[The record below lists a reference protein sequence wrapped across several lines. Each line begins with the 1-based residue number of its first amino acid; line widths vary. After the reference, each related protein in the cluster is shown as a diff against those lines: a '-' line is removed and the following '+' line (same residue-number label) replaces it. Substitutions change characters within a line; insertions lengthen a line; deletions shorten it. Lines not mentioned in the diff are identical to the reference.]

1 MKAIKTKQIVD
12 AYVNAINTGAW
23 DYPDGCNQFESAL
36 EVYRLVRE
44 GKTIYGFARQAVIR
58 FGSITGGAMAFG
70 GLAYVSHST
79 RKALRQGILY
89 AQSAAVYTN
98 IDHTK

>member
-1 MKAIKTKQIVD
+1 MKTKQIVD
-12 AYVNAINTGAW
+12 AYVNAINTGNW
-23 DYPDGCNQFESAL
+23 DYPDGFNQFESAL

-44 GKTIYGFARQAVIR
+44 GKTIYGFARQAVIHY
-58 FGSITGGAMAFG
+58 GSITGGVMAFG

-79 RKALRQGILY
+79 RKALRQGILF
-89 AQSAAVYTN
+89 AQNAAVYTN